1 MRLNSII
8 PLSSITLA
16 ALAATST
23 LLAPANAHACGG
35 TFCDGQAMPVEQT
48 GENILF
54 VRDGDTV
61 EAHIQIQYNPDTDA
75 SQFAWVV
82 PVTEVPTF
90 AVGSEALF
98 QNLLNG
104 SVPNYGRDYDLV
116 CDDDS
121 NGTAQ
126 STAGGTSTGG
136 EDGGGETGD
145 TGGDPTVVYE
155 ETVGAYDITVLQG
168 GTVELLMQWLAD
180 NGYTQDPA
188 AEPIFENYLEEEY
201 LFVALKLTTN
211 AEVSEIH
218 PIVLTQ
224 ESGEACVPLK
234 LTQIAAQ
241 ENMEVRTFFLG
252 DARTVPTNYKHVL
265 INPLRVD
272 WANFAD
278 NYKEVITMAVD
289 HASAEG
295 RAFVTEFAGSSES
308 IQPVYIHDDAS
319 GESFASHDAP
329 TTITTGLLQSWNL
342 MYCDE
347 WEGCNFQSE
356 LLKPIL
362 DQFMPVPD
370 GMDPWTYYDCP
381 ECFAAMADL
390 TVWDGAA
397 FGQMLEDRLFAPA
410 RNANELLANHPYLT
424 RLYTTI
430 SPYEMTE
437 DPVFEQNPDLDEV
450 PQQRMALGEVDCEG
464 ATIWTL
470 PGGEQIYSPDL
481 SFPEF
486 PEEDPWAMT
495 VEQGTTIGANQVLA
509 DMCPEI
515 ISAISVNNQKYNF
528 QGSFGQC
535 GGETDS
541 GETDGGGQN
550 DSGGAGSCACTADSD
565 AGGWGGLFLAALFG
579 VGLRRRR
586 D

>member
-1 MRLNSII
+1 V
-8 PLSSITLA
+8 TLA
-16 ALAATST
+16 ALAATGT
-23 LLAPANAHACGG
+23 LLQPTAATACGG

-54 VRDGDTV
+54 VRDGSTV

-90 AVGSEALF
+90 TVGSDELF
-98 QNLLNG
+98 ENLLMG

-116 CDDDS
+116 CD
-121 NGTAQ
+121 G
-126 STAGGTSTGG
+126 GGTFSTTSASTTGTTAADTGDGDTGG
-136 EDGGGETGD
+136 
-145 TGGDPTVVYE
+145 GGDPTVVYE

-168 GTVELLMQWLAD
+168 GTVESLMQWLGD

-224 ESGEACVPLK
+224 QSGEACVPLR
-234 LTQIAAQ
+234 LTQIAAE

-265 INPLRVD
+265 VNPLRID

-295 RAFVTEFAGSSES
+295 RAFVTEFAGPSDVVPE
-308 IQPVYIHDDAS
+308 VWIHPNAD
-319 GESFASHDAP
+319 G
-329 TTITTGLLQSWNL
+329 TTFNDHATPSQVATNLLETWNL
-342 MYCDE
+342 MDCNE
-347 WEGCNFQSE
+347 WEGCTYRSE

-362 DQFMPVPD
+362 DQYMPVPD
-370 GMDPWTYYDCP
+370 GVNPWDYYDCP
-381 ECFAAMADL
+381 ECYEAMADWS
-390 TVWDGAA
+390 VWDGAA
-397 FGQMLEDRLFAPA
+397 FGQMLESRLFEPA
-410 RNANELLANHPYLT
+410 RNANQLLENHAYLT

-430 SPYEMTE
+430 SPFEMTE

-450 PQQRMALGEVDCEG
+450 SQQRMAIGEVDCEG

-495 VEQGTTIGANQVLA
+495 VEQGTTVGANQVLA

-515 ISAISVNNQKYNF
+515 IAAISTNNQKYNF
-528 QGSFGQC
+528 QGNLGQC
-535 GGETDS
+535 GGDDDG
-541 GETDGGGQN
+541 GETAAGGQN
-550 DSGGAGSCACTADSD
+550 DSGSGSGCACSTEGNTS
-565 AGGWGGLFLAALFG
+565 GWGGLLMAALFG
-579 VGLRRRR
+579 IGLRRRNPKR